1 METLSECVA
10 KSREIGHGKR
20 WNQAVIASFCVNGI
34 QSGQL
39 AENPQQPCSQNT
51 NQNRT
56 LDALDI
62 QNSSQEDSNDCQQC
76 TDARGAEVVG
86 KGNERNQRGIIVD
99 DNTSILQPDKGNIN
113 LLKDHPLYTN

>member
-1 METLSECVA
+1 METLSKCVA

-20 WNQAVIASFCVNGI
+20 WNQAVVASFCVNGI

-39 AENPQQPCSQNT
+39 AENTQQPRSQNT

-56 LDALDI
+56 LDAFDI
-62 QNSSQEDSNDCQQC
+62 QNGSQEDADNRQQC
-76 TDARGAEVVG
+76 TDARGAEVVS

-99 DNTSILQPDKGNIN
+99 DNTSILQPDKGDIN
-113 LLKDHPLYTN
+113 ANTHRNRLL